1 MQWSVNECVIS
12 MAGISRSVA
21 ITAMYIMLVTSL
33 DNEQAL
39 TIIKHCRPQAGPNL
53 GFRMQLQ
60 NYYRKDVEEVCM
72 CLCVCVCVCTC
83 VCMWF
88 VYIIWPCVINE
99 IRDAVLSKQL
109 ECLLGSYCLGN
120 E

>member
-1 MQWSVNECVIS
+1 

-39 TIIKHCRPQAGPNL
+39 TIIKQCRPQAGPNF

-60 NYYRKDVEEVCM
+60 NYYKNYVQEVCNVQ
-72 CLCVCVCVCTC
+72 CVLLILCK
-83 VCMWF
+83 
-88 VYIIWPCVINE
+88 
-99 IRDAVLSKQL
+99 R
-109 ECLLGSYCLGN
+109 
-120 E
+120 